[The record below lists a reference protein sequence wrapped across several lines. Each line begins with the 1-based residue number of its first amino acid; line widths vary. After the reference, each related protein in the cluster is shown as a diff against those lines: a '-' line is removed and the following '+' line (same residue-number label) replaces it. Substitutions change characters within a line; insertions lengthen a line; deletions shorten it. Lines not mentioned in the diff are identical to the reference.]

1 MSKILE
7 SKYRDESHYISK
19 LKDFSE
25 IVAELKQVP
34 NKSSAVQAEV
44 RAVSRNEEEGQGKLR
59 EEAL

>member
-44 RAVSRNEEEGQGKLR
+44 RAVSRNEEGQGELR